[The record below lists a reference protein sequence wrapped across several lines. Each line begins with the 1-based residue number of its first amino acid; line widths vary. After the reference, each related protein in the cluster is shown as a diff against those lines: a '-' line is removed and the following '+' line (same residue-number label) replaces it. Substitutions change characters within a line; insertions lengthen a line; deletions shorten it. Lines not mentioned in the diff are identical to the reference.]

1 MKKTDKSRFPGLHQ
15 MCIAMKLTTLLLTVA
30 LMEAHGGGIA
40 QNVHISGQNLSLK
53 KVFSEIKHQTGY
65 AFFYNYELLREAH
78 PVSLNVKDAP
88 LEEVLK
94 LCFAGQPLDYF
105 IENKTIVIT
114 RRATPPSPPAPTAP
128 LADNIVQVVVDNVE
142 VRGKITDDQGSALGG
157 VSINVKGQRTG
168 TVTDAEGVFSIKV
181 PLHTTL
187 VISIVGYQSKEIV
200 VEHEGAIAIHLL
212 RSNKAIDE
220 VVVTGLGESR
230 AKRSLGYSVTQIS
243 GDQIR
248 AANTVDPIT
257 ALQGMVTG
265 LQVQPGLSGPSA
277 TPRFQIRGSSS
288 LDPYGNTPLI
298 VVDGVVLDNSS
309 VLPNQSNQYGSN
321 TDFGNILKDINPD
334 DIESLSVLKGGAV
347 TALYG
352 SRANN
357 GVILIK
363 TRRGYHQ
370 KGIGVSLTHSDF
382 IDHPYKTVAYQDMFG
397 SGVGLGDFDTAAN
410 GQLSIDPSTYGISF
424 GPQMTGQKV
433 LDQSGVVMNNVGNNP
448 LSLFRNG
455 VTDNTNVS
463 ISAANDNSTFRLS
476 YSHLTSNGISPNN
489 QLKRNS
495 VDMRVTHKV
504 ASRILADVTVDY
516 VQTGT
521 YNPALQGGSSPL
533 YALAYDVARN
543 YNLPYWSTHYIDS
556 VNGGANS
563 KDGLNVAQSIL
574 YPLYENN
581 DYLVENNF
589 RGSLQL
595 IANVTPW
602 LDLMSTES
610 VNIYNRNEDQD
621 TRGTGAAFSGASYSS
636 NVNVLDQ
643 FRYNASV
650 YLHKNIAKDLLAS
663 LQAGGEIFTVD
674 QRGTYAETNGTIL
687 PDIYRISN
695 SKGSPTVTESAPNAT
710 QLTSLFFQGSFQYKN
725 TYFLNYYGRND
736 WNSSLVYND
745 GHGHYSYFYPGVDVA
760 WIFTDG
766 LHLPKWFDYGKLR
779 ASYNSSGNGD
789 AAYVTNT
796 GNYIAQ
802 TPYPSAS
809 SGTVNYYGYQS
820 NTLPNQHL
828 VPERSGKY
836 ETGVE
841 FKMFHERLGGDVTI
855 YSQDTKSQIIPFT
868 APSASGVNSVLV
880 NAGTVRNKGL
890 EITLFGTPLQ
900 TRNFSWVTQFNY
912 TLNRNKVISLPLG
925 TNYLDLEDEDG
936 IRTIAVKGGD
946 YAELVA
952 RYGYARYQAKDGSG
966 NKVSSPLNG
975 QPVIT
980 MLDGAGGTFP
990 AYARAQNYGT
1000 DPTSQEPEIGSTL
1013 PKFLG
1018 SWINTFNYKRF
1029 SLSIFLDAKFGGLE
1043 YSTTYFYG
1051 SQNGNLKN
1059 TLFGRDAA
1067 LGGIGYTPQP
1077 NTASFFG
1084 TGTSPR
1090 QDGIAL
1096 NGVFGQGTMA
1106 TGQDGKS
1113 RDVSGMTFASALKQ
1127 GYVQP
1132 VDAPDYYIATYS
1144 WGYGI
1149 REAGVFKS
1157 SWVAVRQISLGYD
1170 LPTAWATR
1178 MKMNN
1183 LRAVVS
1189 VRNPFYLYNSAP
1201 DGINPDNLND
1211 SGSGAAFE
1219 RGGIP
1224 YVRSYGFSLNA
1235 GF

>member
-1 MKKTDKSRFPGLHQ
+1 MKKTDWGRFPGLHQ

-30 LMEAHGGGIA
+30 LIEAHAGGNA
-40 QNVHISGQNLSLK
+40 QSVRITGQNLSLK

-65 AFFYNYELLREAH
+65 AFFYNYDLLREAH
-78 PVSLNVKDAP
+78 PVTLDVKDVP
-88 LEEVLK
+88 LEQVLR
-94 LCFAGQPLDYF
+94 LCFTGQPLDYF
-105 IENKTIVIT
+105 IENKTIVVT
-114 RRATPPSPPAPTAP
+114 RRAGPPAATGPIADSVARVVVEDVEIRGRISDEQGQP
-128 LADNIVQVVVDNVE
+128 LAGVSVK
-142 VRGKITDDQGSALGG
+142 VRGQE
-157 VSINVKGQRTG
+157 TG
-168 TVTDAEGVFSIKV
+168 TVTDADGVFSLHV
-181 PLHTTL
+181 PVHTTL
-187 VISIVGYQSKEIV
+187 VISSIGYVTKEIV
-200 VEHEGAIAIHLL
+200 VEKAGAIAIHLA
-212 RSNKAIDE
+212 RSNKAMDE
-220 VVVTGLGESR
+220 VVVTGLGETR
-230 AKRSLGYSVTQIS
+230 AKRSLGYSVTQVS

-288 LDPYGNTPLI
+288 LDPYQNTPLI
-298 VVDGVVLDNSS
+298 VVDGVILDNSS
-309 VLPNQSNQYGSN
+309 VLPNESNQYGSN

-347 TALYG
+347 VALYG

-363 TRRGYHQ
+363 TRKGYHQ
-370 KGIGVSLTHSDF
+370 KGIGVSISHSDF
-382 IDHPYKTVAYQDMFG
+382 IDHPYKTVAYQNEFG

-410 GQLSIDPSTYGISF
+410 GQISIDPSTYGISF
-424 GPQMTGQKV
+424 GPRMTGQKV

-455 VTDNTNVS
+455 VTDNTN
-463 ISAANDNSTFRLS
+463 ISLSSATDNNTFRLS

-489 QLKRNS
+489 ELKRNS
-495 VDMRVTHKV
+495 IDMRVTHKV
-504 ASRILADVTVDY
+504 ASRILADMTVDY
-516 VQTGT
+516 VQSGT

-556 VNGGANS
+556 ANGGANTN
-563 KDGLNVAQSIL
+563 DGLGVAQSIL

-595 IANVTPW
+595 TANVTPW
-602 LDLMSTES
+602 LDLLSTES
-610 VNIYNRNEDQD
+610 LNIYNRNEYQD
-621 TRGTGAAFSGASYSS
+621 TRGTGAGFAGAAYSE
-636 NVNVLDQ
+636 NVSILDQ
-643 FRYNASV
+643 FRYNASL
-650 YLHKNIAKDLLAS
+650 YLHKNIAKDWLAT
-663 LQAGGEIFTVD
+663 LQGGGELFTWEN
-674 QRGTYAETNGTIL
+674 RGSYASTNGTIL
-687 PDIYRISN
+687 PDVYRLSN
-695 SKGSPTVTESAPNAT
+695 SKNPATVTEAAPNAS
-710 QLTSLFFQGSFQYKN
+710 QLASVFFQGSFQYKN

-736 WNSSLVYND
+736 WNSTLVYND
-745 GHGHYSYFYPGVDVA
+745 GHGTYSYFYPGVDVA
-760 WIFTDG
+760 WIFTDA

-779 ASYNSSGNGD
+779 LSYNSSGNGD

-802 TPYPSAS
+802 TPYIGAN
-809 SGTVNYYGYQS
+809 GQTVNYYGYQS
-820 NTLPNQHL
+820 STLPNQHL
-828 VPERSGKY
+828 VPERSDKFEAGL
-836 ETGVE
+836 E
-841 FKMFHERLGGDVTI
+841 FKMFRERLGGDFTVYT
-855 YSQDTKSQIIPFT
+855 QDTKSQIIPFT
-868 APSASGVNSVLV
+868 APIASGVSNVLI
-880 NAGTVRNKGL
+880 NAGTVRNRGIEL
-890 EITLFGTPLQ
+890 TLFGTPIL
-900 TRNFSWVTQFNY
+900 TKDFSWVTRFNY

-936 IRTIAVKGGD
+936 IRTVAVKGGD
-946 YAELVA
+946 YALLVA
-952 RYGYARYQAKDGSG
+952 RYGYARYQAKDASG
-966 NKVSSPLNG
+966 NNVSNPLNG
-975 QPVIT
+975 QHVIT
-980 MLDGAGGTFP
+980 MIDGAGGTFP
-990 AYARAQNYGT
+990 IYQRAQNYGT
-1000 DPTSQEPEIGSTL
+1000 DPTSQEPAIGSTL

-1018 SWINTFNYKRF
+1018 SWMNTFNYKRF
-1029 SLSIFLDAKFGGLE
+1029 SLSVFMDAKFGGLE

-1059 TLFGRDAA
+1059 TLFGRTSA
-1067 LGGIGYTPQP
+1067 LGGISYTPQP

-1084 TGTSPR
+1084 TGTAPR

-1096 NGVFGQGTMA
+1096 HGVFAAGTLA
-1106 TGQDGKS
+1106 TGTDGKS
-1113 RDVSGMTFASALKQ
+1113 RDVSGMTYDAALKQ
-1127 GYVQP
+1127 GWVQP

-1170 LPTAWATR
+1170 LPTAWATKMR
-1178 MKMNN
+1178 MNN

-1201 DGINPDNLND
+1201 DNINPDNLND